1 MQTQVIVT
9 DDAKVLKPN
18 NAHKN
23 FTETPE
29 VIKKGSKINGEIK
42 IVEGLRKGL
51 PFKYRIFTTTDKK
64 IIYLNKTK
72 PMEKTEVTLGADSAQ
87 TPTVVKLPSTSAFKW
102 KPVLGTAVGLF
113 LAYKY
118 SKKKGYT
125 GTKKYIHL
133 AIGGGVGFGLGYFWQ
148 TKTDVTV
155 KPSK

>member
-1 MQTQVIVT
+1 MQVIVAE
-9 DDAKVLKPN
+9 DAKVLTPN
-18 NAHKN
+18 PAHKN

-29 VIKKGSKINGEIK
+29 IIKAGTNVTGEIK
-42 IVEGLRKGL
+42 KVQGLRKGE
-51 PFKYRIFTTTDKK
+51 PFVYRIFKTTDNK

-72 PMEKTEVTLGADSAQ
+72 PMERTEVTLGADSAQ
-87 TPTVVKLPSTSAFKW
+87 TPTVVKLPSTSYLKW

-118 SKKKGYT
+118 SKKKGFT

-133 AIGGGVGFGLGYFWQ
+133 AIGAGAGFGLGYLWQ
-148 TKTDVTV
+148 TKTDITV